1 MMGCKGKGRGRG
13 RGRGAGPRDASGSH
27 LVDDVG
33 GQGADEAGARR
44 LGGRDGGGSAGGG
57 GGGHVTR
64 SREGRDCNRSSRATA
79 VGVCNEVRLSVPRTI
94 APGRFARGIP
104 GTWPWSRWRRT
115 WLRTGWCTP
124 RRAGRRL
131 TCTRCRGCL
140 RAGGTGEGEVRGN
153 ARGGACPSVRPSVRP
168 SHSPPHAYGLTV
180 LF

>member
-1 MMGCKGKGRGRG
+1 MVGCKGKGRGRG
-13 RGRGAGPRDASGSH
+13 RGRGAGPRDASSNH

-57 GGGHVTR
+57 RGGGGATR
-64 SREGRDCNRSSRATA
+64 WREGRDSNRSSRATA
-79 VGVCNEVRLSVPRTI
+79 VGVFDKVRLSVPRTI

-124 RRAGRRL
+124 RRAGRRQ

-140 RAGGTGEGEVRGN
+140 PACRGHGGGEGEGKRT
-153 ARGGACPSVRPSVRP
+153 RWSLSVRPI
-168 SHSPPHAYGLTV
+168 HSPPHAYGLTV